1 MPNHDVVRL
10 IVRRWAALNFTTRK
24 TTNETQHELSAVRL
38 GLRKSDVSERRR
50 IGSFSKVE
58 VGSPLRNANRCARID
73 GTRKPDPFCIGVGL
87 AVQGSEAQARCDS
100 LHWHCFC

>member
-1 MPNHDVVRL
+1 MPNHHVVRL

-24 TTNETQHELSAVRL
+24 TTNETQQELSAVRL

-58 VGSPLRNANRCARID
+58 VGSPLRNANRCTRIEWNAQTRPAGHWRGSCRARLR
-73 GTRKPDPFCIGVGL
+73 GPSSV
-87 AVQGSEAQARCDS
+87 
-100 LHWHCFC
+100 